1 MMKSIS
7 EKRLKQMKSNW
18 IQTATDTVEMIFL
31 LALHDEYGFGEQRL
45 TKVLR
50 KVEFIAD
57 SISEK
62 RLNIRDIQQVLEE
75 ETGVT
80 YKLKGDK

>member
-1 MMKSIS
+1 MKSIS

-18 IQTATDTVEMIFL
+18 IQTATDTVEMMFL

-50 KVEFIAD
+50 KVESIAD
-57 SISEK
+57 SVSEK

-80 YKLKGDK
+80 YKLRGDK